1 MSESLR
7 RQLHVLF
14 VSPVSPLS
22 GRSGAEQRSH
32 MLWRALA
39 DLAQV
44 DILQL
49 EEAAGSASPGVERLP
64 TPQEAQ
70 GVYVKAVVPAH
81 RWPWQRLRPQPHW
94 TARIEALLPQ
104 ELGNYDLV
112 VGRYLWPVSQLALP
126 LGLRVVV
133 DLDDWRYRR
142 DPLAPAS
149 GLLKLARKHFANRL
163 AQRELHRFDGAFA
176 VSDLDMRELRGRIPV
191 HWLPNVPTQVPA
203 SVCPVPEA
211 RQLLFVG
218 SLWYEPNVEGVQWL
232 LREVWPQVRARVP
245 DAALLLAGTASPR
258 AREAWSAHP
267 GVSAPGF
274 VDDLAATYAGSCG
287 VVVPVL
293 SGAGSNI
300 KVLEAMAHGRP
311 CVVTPLVHGAFSD
324 HLEPQC
330 HYHVAA
336 TASEFAEAMVRM
348 LQQPQAERGMAE
360 AARERV
366 MQVFQ
371 PQRFTSAVTALIAPD
386 DGVSAGLAAAGGR

>member
-1 MSESLR
+1 
-7 RQLHVLF
+7 
-14 VSPVSPLS
+14 
-22 GRSGAEQRSH
+22 
-32 MLWRALA
+32 MLWQALA
-39 DLAQV
+39 DRAQV

-49 EEAAGSASPGVERLP
+49 EEAAGSASAGVERLP
-64 TPQEAQ
+64 TGQDAQ

-81 RWPWQRLRPQPHW
+81 RWPWRRLRPQPHW

-104 ELGNYDLV
+104 KLGEYDLV

-126 LGLRVVV
+126 RGLRVVV

-149 GLLKLARKHFANRL
+149 GLLKLARKRFANML
-163 AQRELHRFDGAFA
+163 AQRELHRFDAAFA

-203 SVCPVPEA
+203 SVSPVPEA

-218 SLWYEPNVEGVQWL
+218 SLWYEPNVEGVEWL

-245 DAALLLAGTASPR
+245 GATLLLAGTASPR
-258 AREAWSAHP
+258 AREAWSTHP

-324 HLEPQC
+324 HLSQGR
-330 HYHVAA
+330 HYQVAGSA
-336 TASEFAEAMVRM
+336 GAFAEAMVQM
-348 LQQPQAERGMAE
+348 LARPRDGQAMAN

-366 MQVFQ
+366 REVFE
-371 PQRFTSAVTALIAPD
+371 PGRFT
-386 DGVSAGLAAAGGR
+386 LAARTLLCQPAAANLLPPDAPEGPEVRDCGNGRGTHR